1 MSPSEDYLREVTP
14 LGDDDCFMIIS
25 RPQKRGFDFPL
36 HVHPEFELNYL
47 EGAAGALRIAGDSV
61 EEIENHDLV
70 LVAGGTKHAY
80 ANHNCLNESVSEI
93 TIQFH
98 SGIFDSMLN
107 TRHFKTIRKMF
118 EDATQ
123 GIVFSSEMIVKI
135 VPHLTTLSENNTDSF
150 HNFLHM
156 VEILKIL
163 SLDSKMRRLSSVN
176 NIVDGYYSSENERL
190 ERILLFMHANY
201 KQQLMLA
208 EVAEKSG
215 MSEASLTRF
224 LKKRTGKTFIDN
236 LNDIRISQAVCK
248 LIDTHDTITEICY
261 NCGFNNISNF
271 NRIFKKRKECT
282 PTEYREKYERSRFK
296 V

>member
-1 MSPSEDYLREVTP
+1 
-14 LGDDDCFMIIS
+14 
-25 RPQKRGFDFPL
+25 
-36 HVHPEFELNYL
+36 
-47 EGAAGALRIAGDSV
+47 
-61 EEIENHDLV
+61 
-70 LVAGGTKHAY
+70 
-80 ANHNCLNESVSEI
+80 
-93 TIQFH
+93 
-98 SGIFDSMLN
+98 
-107 TRHFKTIRKMF
+107 
-118 EDATQ
+118 
-123 GIVFSSEMIVKI
+123 
-135 VPHLTTLSENNTDSF
+135 
-150 HNFLHM
+150 
-156 VEILKIL
+156 
-163 SLDSKMRRLSSVN
+163 
-176 NIVDGYYSSENERL
+176 
-190 ERILLFMHANY
+190 
-201 KQQLMLA
+201 MLA

>member
-1 MSPSEDYLREVTP
+1 MVSTEDYLREVTP
-14 LGDDDCFMIIS
+14 LGDDDCFMIIK

-47 EGAAGALRIAGDSV
+47 EGAEGALRIVGDSV
-61 EEIENHDLV
+61 EEIKDQDLV
-70 LVAGGTKHAY
+70 LVAGGTRHAY
-80 ANHNCLNESVSEI
+80 SNHHCLNESVSEI
-93 TIQFH
+93 TIQFR
-98 SGIFDSMLN
+98 SGVFDSILN

-118 EDATQ
+118 EDAAQ
-123 GIVFSSEMIVKI
+123 GLVFSSEMVDKI
-135 VPHLTTLSENNTDSF
+135 VPHLKTLSKDDSDSF

-176 NIVDGYYSSENERL
+176 IVEGYCSTENQRL
-190 ERILLFMHANY
+190 EGILLFMHENY
-201 KQQLMLA
+201 KQPLMLI
-208 EVAEKSG
+208 EVAERSN

-236 LNDIRISQAVCK
+236 LNDIRISQVVCQ
-248 LIDTHDTITEICY
+248 LIDTPASVTEIGY
-261 NCGFNNISNF
+261 SCGFNNISNF
-271 NRIFKKRKECT
+271 NRIFKKRKGCT
-282 PTEYREKYERSRFK
+282 PTEYRDKYEKSRFK